1 MALTEIS
8 VGGLDLPMIFPILA
22 VLFFGHQLYLQFTD
36 PLRCIPGS
44 RLFAITRWRLAYE
57 DWKGTRTRKIHELH
71 TIYGPV
77 VRIAPT
83 EISFN
88 SLTALRSIYG
98 AGSKAQR
105 TDFYRMFDV
114 YGRQN
119 LFTFGPWQMH
129 AQRKKMLN
137 HAYAKSTILRGHTAQ
152 MVEGMVVK
160 FLGLLENEKETAEEI
175 FTSLHYFS
183 LDTIT
188 HFLYGPKYG
197 GTAALTG
204 RAQDRALLNDILDPS
219 RRRLSWFA
227 VHLPRFT
234 KWLYSRSGTIE
245 TTISTL
251 GLLPMKKPATYTGI
265 RAHALQAWRDFK
277 NASENEKNEYAETT
291 IIGRLWRLHRSQ
303 KGGILE
309 DLDIASEC
317 ADHLLAGIDTTSDTL
332 MFLIWAL
339 SLPEN
344 QKYQEELIQEVSS
357 IEDAQLMESGLQSAL
372 SSDKLPYMDALIKE
386 ALRLYAPLPAS
397 EPRSFATDVVIDSF
411 RIPKGTTVS
420 MEPYALHR
428 NSEVFPEPGKFNP
441 HRWLCEGEQLNE
453 MKKWWWAFSSGGRV
467 CIGMQYVCLRCI
479 HWLLYPG
486 NGLTQ
491 SSLAMAE
498 MTTLLAA
505 VYRNYRTSLKKGFE
519 DVSPG
524 ITSRFEVFYDDRS
537 LKMEVGPY
545 LHGYVPFRTP
555 NNITSRSILV

>member
-1 MALTEIS
+1 MS
-8 VGGLDLPMIFPILA
+8 VGGLDLFMIVPVLA
-22 VLFFGHQLYLQFTD
+22 VLFFGHLLYLHFTN
-36 PLRCIPGS
+36 PLRCIPGP
-44 RLFAITRWRLAYE
+44 RLFAISRWRLAYE

-71 TIYGPV
+71 AIYGPV
-77 VRIAPT
+77 VRIAPE

-105 TDFYRMFDV
+105 TEFYRMFDV

-129 AQRKKMLN
+129 AERKKMLN

-152 MVEGMVVK
+152 MVEEMVVK
-160 FLGLLENEKETAEEI
+160 FLKLLENEKETAGEI

-183 LDTIT
+183 LDVIT
-188 HFLYGPKYG
+188 QFLYGPKYG
-197 GTAALTG
+197 GTTALTG
-204 RAQDRALLNDILDPS
+204 RARDRRLLNDILDPS

-234 KWLYSRSGTIE
+234 KWLYSCSGTTEKIV
-245 TTISTL
+245 STL

-265 RAHALQAWRDFK
+265 RAHALQAWHDFK
-277 NASENEKNEYAETT
+277 NASENEKNEYAGTT

-344 QKYQEELIQEVSS
+344 QKYQEELIQEVLS
-357 IEDAQLMESGLQSAL
+357 IEDAQLTENGLPSAQC
-372 SSDKLPYMDALIKE
+372 SDKLPYMDALIKE
-386 ALRLYAPLPAS
+386 ALRLHAPLPAS

-411 RIPKGTTVS
+411 LIPKGTTVS

-428 NSEVFPEPGKFNP
+428 NSEVFPDPGKFNP
-441 HRWLCEGEQLNE
+441 HRWLGEGEQLNE
-453 MKKWWWAFSSGGRV
+453 MKKWWWAFSSGGRM
-467 CIGMQYVCLRCI
+467 CIGMQYV
-479 HWLLYPG
+479 
-486 NGLTQ
+486 
-491 SSLAMAE
+491 
-498 MTTLLAA
+498 
-505 VYRNYRTSLKKGFE
+505 
-519 DVSPG
+519 
-524 ITSRFEVFYDDRS
+524 
-537 LKMEVGPY
+537 
-545 LHGYVPFRTP
+545 
-555 NNITSRSILV
+555 